1 VRTVR
6 LLCRLLPATLFAG
19 CTTGNINPPLLFVQ
33 TQTLGVT
40 INGSSIQQNFE
51 MTLGYRDF
59 DVAIVPATV
68 TQGGASTQVQST
80 VAGPG
85 TSGADALSVLGQFEA
100 NTRATPEVGLGK
112 FFSTGLAAQKL
123 ADGFRE
129 KLSK

>member
-1 VRTVR
+1 MRYIVR
-6 LLCRLLPATLFAG
+6 LLPRFFLALMAG
-19 CTTGNINPPLLFVQ
+19 GCVGNPNPPLLFVQ

-51 MTLGYRDF
+51 LTLGYRDF

-80 VAGPG
+80 VTGVG
-85 TSGADALSVLGQFEA
+85 TTGADALSVLGQFEA
-100 NTRATPEVGLGK
+100 NTNGTPQVGLGK

-123 ADGFRE
+123 ADGFGA